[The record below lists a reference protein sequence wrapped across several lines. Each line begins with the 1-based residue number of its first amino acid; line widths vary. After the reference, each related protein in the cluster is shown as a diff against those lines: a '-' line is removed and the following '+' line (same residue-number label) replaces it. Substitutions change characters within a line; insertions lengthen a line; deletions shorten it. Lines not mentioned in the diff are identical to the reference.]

1 LFISTHKDIA
11 MKATLIQNADT
22 IVAWDE
28 SRQRHLYMTGADIAF
43 ADGAITFVGRDF
55 PLAAEEANGTQ
66 YDIVDGRG
74 MMVMPGLVDIHS
86 HLAHEPIN
94 KGYTDETGS
103 AGLYNSNLYEYMPT
117 MTGDVDAAPH
127 QLTLAAAELLMSG
140 VTTVVDMSVA
150 HEQWTDILARSGLRA
165 YIAPMFRSARWFT
178 RNGHVLEYDWNEQ
191 AGIDGMERAIALIEQ
206 AQAHEC
212 GRLSGMLVP
221 SQIDTCTPELL
232 KTSHAEAAR
241 RGIGW
246 QTHAAQSLPEFHE
259 ITRRH
264 GVTPIQWL
272 HSLGVLD
279 DRSLVGHAIF
289 LDSHPNTHWSTDTDL
304 AILAETGAS
313 VAHCPTVFM
322 RRGMALR
329 DFGRYRRAG
338 INMGIGTDTYPHNM
352 IEEMRH
358 VGYLAR
364 LMGESP
370 RAVTTGEV
378 FHAATAGGAKAL
390 GRSDIG
396 RLAVGARADMVLVDM
411 THHLM
416 RPSRDPIRSLVYA
429 AADRAVHTVY
439 IDGRQV
445 VYRGEVT
452 SLDYRKAAEEV
463 DKAQRRAEQL
473 VPQRDLVAHRSAA
486 EMSPLS
492 FDLG

>member
-1 LFISTHKDIA
+1 
-11 MKATLIQNADT
+11 MKTTLIKNAEVV
-22 IVAWDE
+22 VAWDE
-28 SRQRHLYMTGADIAF
+28 ARQRHVYMKNADVAF
-43 ADGAITFVGRDF
+43 ADGRITHVG
-55 PLAAEEANGTQ
+55 PGAQAAAPDAE
-66 YDIVDGRG
+66 IVSGSG

-86 HLAHEPIN
+86 HLVHEPIN

-117 MTGDVDAAPH
+117 MEGDDEAAPA

-150 HEQWTDILARSGLRA
+150 HEHWIDIMVQSGLRA
-165 YIAPMFRSARWFT
+165 YIAPMFRSARWYT
-178 RNGHVLEYDWNEQ
+178 KNGHVVEYDWNEK
-191 AGIDGMERAIALIEQ
+191 AGEAGMERALALIDKAE
-206 AQAHEC
+206 AHEC
-212 GRLSGMLVP
+212 GRLTGMLVP
-221 SQIDTCTPELL
+221 AQIDTCTPELL
-232 KTSHAEAAR
+232 KSSHQEAKR

-264 GVTPIQWL
+264 GLTPVQWL

-279 DRSLVGHAIF
+279 PGSIVGHGIF
-289 LDSHPNTHWSTDTDL
+289 VDDHPNTHWNTATDL
-304 AILAETGAS
+304 SILSETGAS

-338 INMGIGTDTYPHNM
+338 INLGIGTDTYPHNM

-364 LMGESP
+364 LMAQTP

-378 FHAATAGGAKAL
+378 FHAATVGGATAL
-390 GRSDIG
+390 GREDLG
-396 RLAVGARADMVLVDM
+396 RIAVGARADLVMVDM

-416 RPSRDPIRSLVYA
+416 RPSRDPVRSLVYA

-439 IDGRQV
+439 IDGKRVVHEGQV
-445 VYRGEVT
+445 H
-452 SLDYRKAAEEV
+452 SLDYRKAAEQV
-463 DKAQRRAEQL
+463 DEAQRRAEAL
-473 VPQRDLVAHRSAA
+473 VPSRDLVAGRSAA
-486 EMSPLS
+486 QMSPLS
-492 FDLG
+492 FDIV

>member
-1 LFISTHKDIA
+1 MQASDNK
-11 MKATLIQNADT
+11 MKGTLIKNADYV
-22 IVAWDE
+22 IAWDE
-28 SRQRHLYMTGADIAF
+28 ARQRHVYMPGADVAF
-43 ADGAITFVGRDF
+43 EGGQITAVGRNLEPAPGKTYETVDGA
-55 PLAAEEANGTQ
+55 
-66 YDIVDGRG
+66 G

-117 MTGDVDAAPH
+117 MTGEPGDASA

-140 VTTVVDMSVA
+140 VTTVVDMSIP
-150 HEQWTDILARSGLRA
+150 HEHWVDVMARSGLRG
-165 YIAPMFRSARWFT
+165 YVAPMFRSARWYT
-178 RNGHVLEYDWNEQ
+178 RNGHVVEYDWNEQ
-191 AGIDGMERAIALIEQ
+191 AGIDGMAHAIALIEQ
-206 AQAHEC
+206 AMAHPC
-212 GRLSGMLVP
+212 GRLNGMLVP

-232 KTSHAEAAR
+232 KASHAEASR

-272 HSLGVLD
+272 AQLGVLD
-279 DRSLVGHAIF
+279 SRSVIGHAIF
-289 LDSHPNTHWSTDTDL
+289 VDDHPNTHWSTATDL

-322 RRGMALR
+322 RRGMAMR

-338 INMGIGTDTYPHNM
+338 VNLGIGTDTYPHNM
-352 IEEMRH
+352 LEEMRN

-364 LMGESP
+364 LMAETP
-370 RAVTTGEV
+370 RAVSTGEV
-378 FHAATAGGAKAL
+378 FHAATAGGARAL
-390 GRSDIG
+390 GRQDIG
-396 RLAVGARADMVLVDM
+396 RISVGAKADLVLVDM

-429 AADRAVHTVY
+429 AADRAVHTVF
-439 IDGRQV
+439 IDGLRV
-445 VYRGEVT
+445 VHEGEVA
-452 SLDYRKAAEEV
+452 SLDYRQAAAQV
-463 DKAQRRAEQL
+463 DEAQRRAETR
-473 VPQRDLVAHRSAA
+473 VPQRDLVGHRSAA
-486 EMSPLS
+486 DMSPLS
-492 FDLG
+492 FDTI